1 MQIAKMIASLGFNV
15 DTSGLDKFRQ
25 NIKLART
32 DITNMGRDAGT
43 ASTKLT
49 GLSKALDGL
58 SNKLD
63 KVSVKKA
70 NDAITKSYENVSL
83 SVSKVEKALKSIET
97 NQKGI
102 TKALGKIHGS
112 VKAGEPLWDKYRAS
126 VVATKEALKDVNGKM
141 KELRANSTVSLKVNQ
156 GNGTS
161 GSQRREQPNSSFFGG
176 MMGGASGGIAG
187 GFFRSMLPSVALGGG
202 LGAAGYGLKEVV
214 QRGRDQQR
222 MENILM
228 FATKDA
234 KEFADALQY
243 VRKESLRLGLDTAEL
258 GRAFAQ
264 VQMSAG
270 DKLSMSDKKAMFKD
284 MSEYIMTTG
293 AGQEDQK
300 LIFKAVNQMFSL
312 GKMQAEEMN
321 QLTERGIPRE
331 MIYRIAKE
339 TLGLKTNEQVQ
350 KAQKEGKL
358 DPSIILPKLFKAFAD
373 KAHESG
379 AFQKAMDSS
388 QTKQNIATQEFN
400 ALAKQIMD
408 GGLDKALANIFTA
421 LIDLTKVLSDIVEGF
436 KAAKAA
442 IDDLTNGN
450 SALSIILTIVLALLF
465 KKRTAVISLVK
476 NFKNFSGI
484 MRVITGFLN
493 GGFGQ
498 AILKTI
504 GRFGVWGVAI
514 TAVITLLQ
522 KVGEAMKRRASG
534 EWTWIDTLIHK
545 FDMAKESMKILWL
558 DMQIFW
564 NNLAIRTKNPSK
576 WFTDFE
582 FHSYTAGSTTPLQNT
597 GIGNKNAGSATRAQ
611 RDIEAQ
617 KNREAIMK
625 MQEAER
631 KQGVPYA
638 SPQADIRQL
647 QVPSLEKLFGN
658 VTQNLI
664 VTVDGVR
671 ERNVSVMS
679 SIT

>member
-1 MQIAKMIASLGFNV
+1 MQIAKMFASLGFKV
-15 DTSGLDKFRQ
+15 DTSGLDIFRQ
-25 NIKLART
+25 NLKQVRSEINNL
-32 DITNMGRDAGT
+32 GRDSKT
-43 ASTKLT
+43 ASKKVRSLSSALGGLSTKL
-49 GLSKALDGL
+49 DR
-58 SNKLD
+58 
-63 KVSVKKA
+63 VSIKRA
-70 NDAITKSYENVSL
+70 NDNISKSYQGVARSL
-83 SVSKVEKALKSIET
+83 GLVERALNSIQS
-97 NQKGI
+97 NQKKI
-102 TKALGKIHGS
+102 TKALGKIHSS
-112 VKAGEPLWDKYRAS
+112 VKAGEPLWNRYSAAVRA
-126 VVATKEALKDVNGKM
+126 ARH
-141 KELRANSTVSLKVNQ
+141 ELDLANIRLREIRANSNIRIRINEGRGFSDRNRGSGGG
-156 GNGTS
+156 GNGGS
-161 GSQRREQPNSSFFGG
+161 GFGG
-176 MMGGASGGIAG
+176 GNGGGFVGD
-187 GFFRSMLPSVALGGG
+187 FFRSMIPAVALGGG

-234 KEFADALQY
+234 AEFADALQY

-258 GRAFAQ
+258 GKAFAQ

-358 DPSIILPKLFKAFAD
+358 DPSVILPKLFKAFAD

-408 GGLDKALANIFTA
+408 GGLDKTLANLFVA
-421 LIDLTKVLSDIVEGF
+421 LTDLTKVLSDIVEGF

-442 IDDLTNGN
+442 IDEMTNGN
-450 SALSIILTIVLALLF
+450 SMLSIVLTIVVALLF
-465 KKRTAVISLVK
+465 KKRTAVIGLVK
-476 NFKNFSGI
+476 NFKSFSGI

-493 GGFGQ
+493 GSFGQ

-504 GRFGVWGVAI
+504 GRFGAWGVAI
-514 TAVITLLQ
+514 TAVVAAFKKI
-522 KVGEAMKRRASG
+522 GEAMKRRASG
-534 EWTWIDTLIHK
+534 EWTWIDDLMLKYDTFSLKLRRIGI
-545 FDMAKESMKILWL
+545 DYDL
-558 DMQIFW
+558 FW
-564 NNLAIRTKNPSK
+564 HNLSNGR
-576 WFTDFE
+576 
-582 FHSYTAGSTTPLQNT
+582 NT
-597 GIGNKNAGSATRAQ
+597 GEWKVHSSYYNTREMEGTDLPNKNAA
-611 RDIEAQ
+611 
-617 KNREAIMK
+617 KNRQNMANDSVKTMNKI
-625 MQEAER
+625 AE
-631 KQGVPYA
+631 KAKVPVPLANAGNPILNYK
-638 SPQADIRQL
+638 PPKIEDIF
-647 QVPSLEKLFGN
+647 KG
-658 VTQNLI
+658 VTQNFNI
-664 VTVDGVR
+664 HVDKDNNIDVR
-671 ERNVSVMS
+671 SYL
-679 SIT
+679 T

>member
-1 MQIAKMIASLGFNV
+1 MQIAKMFASLGFNV

-25 NIKLART
+25 NLKQVRAEINNL
-32 DITNMGRDAGT
+32 GRDSKT
-43 ASTKLT
+43 ASKKIRS
-49 GLSKALDGL
+49 LSSALDGL
-58 SNKLD
+58 STKLD
-63 KVSVKKA
+63 RVSIKRA
-70 NDAITKSYENVSL
+70 NDNIAKSYQGVARSL
-83 SVSKVEKALKSIET
+83 GLVERALNSIQT
-97 NQKGI
+97 NQKKI
-102 TKALGKIHGS
+102 TNALGKIHSS
-112 VKAGEPLWDKYRAS
+112 VKAGEPLWNRYSAAVRA
-126 VVATKEALKDVNGKM
+126 ARH
-141 KELRANSTVSLKVNQ
+141 ELDLANIRLREIRANSDIRIRINEGRGFRDRDR
-156 GNGTS
+156 GNGGGNGGS
-161 GSQRREQPNSSFFGG
+161 GFGG
-176 MMGGASGGIAG
+176 GNGGGFAG
-187 GFFRSMLPSVALGGG
+187 GFFRSMLPAVAMAGILP
-202 LGAAGYGLKEVV
+202 AAGFGVKEIV

-234 KEFADALQY
+234 AEFADALQY

-258 GRAFAQ
+258 GKAFAQ

-350 KAQKEGKL
+350 KAQEAGKL
-358 DPSIILPKLFKAFAD
+358 DPSVILPKLFKAFAD

-379 AFQKAMDSS
+379 AFQKAMESS

-400 ALAKQIMD
+400 ALAKQIME
-408 GGLDKALANIFTA
+408 GGLDKALANIFVA
-421 LIDLTKVLSDIVEGF
+421 LTDLTKVLSDIVEGF

-442 IDDLTNGN
+442 IDEMTNGN

-465 KKRTAVISLVK
+465 KKRTAVVGLVK
-476 NFKNFSGI
+476 NFKSFSGI

-504 GRFGVWGVAI
+504 GRFGLWGLAI

-522 KVGEAMKRRASG
+522 KVGETMKRRASG

-564 NNLAIRTKNPSK
+564 NNLAIRAKNPSK

-582 FHSYTAGSTTPLQNT
+582 FHSYTTGSVSPLQNN

-625 MQEAER
+625 MQEAEK
-631 KQGVPYA
+631 KQGIPYA
-638 SPQADIRQL
+638 SPQADIRQF

-658 VTQNLI
+658 VTQNVI

>member
-1 MQIAKMIASLGFNV
+1 MQIAKMFASLGFNV

-25 NIKLART
+25 NLKQVRAEINNL
-32 DITNMGRDAGT
+32 GRDSKT
-43 ASTKLT
+43 ASKKIRS
-49 GLSKALDGL
+49 LSSALDGL
-58 SNKLD
+58 STKLD
-63 KVSVKKA
+63 RVSIKRA
-70 NDAITKSYENVSL
+70 NDNISKSYQGVARSL
-83 SVSKVEKALKSIET
+83 SLVERALNSIQT
-97 NQKGI
+97 NQKKI
-102 TKALGKIHGS
+102 TNALGKIHSS
-112 VKAGEPLWDKYRAS
+112 VKAGEPLWNRYSAAVRA
-126 VVATKEALKDVNGKM
+126 ARH
-141 KELRANSTVSLKVNQ
+141 ELDLANIRLREIRANSNIRIRINEGRGFRDRNRGSGG
-156 GNGTS
+156 GNGGS
-161 GSQRREQPNSSFFGG
+161 GFGG
-176 MMGGASGGIAG
+176 GNGGGFAG
-187 GFFRSMLPSVALGGG
+187 GFFRSMLPAVAMAGILP
-202 LGAAGYGLKEVV
+202 AAGFAAKEVV

-234 KEFADALQY
+234 SQFGDALQY
-243 VRKESLRLGLDTAEL
+243 VRKEALRLGLDSAEL

-264 VQMSAG
+264 VSMSASET
-270 DKLSMSDKKAMFKD
+270 LSMTDRKKMFTD

-293 AGQEDQK
+293 SSREDQK

-312 GKMQAEEMN
+312 GRMQAEEMN
-321 QLTERGIPRE
+321 QLTERGIPRQ
-331 MIYRIAKE
+331 MIYDVAK
-339 TLGLKTNEQVQ
+339 TVLGVKSTAEVI
-350 KAQKEGKL
+350 KAQEEGKL
-358 DPSIILPKLFKAFAD
+358 DPAKILPLLFERFAA
-373 KAHESG
+373 KAHQSG
-379 AFQKAMDSS
+379 AFAKSESS
-388 QTKQNIATQEFN
+388 SLTAQNRATEQFNQFSKQ
-400 ALAKQIMD
+400 LMD
-408 GGLDKALANIFTA
+408 GGLDKTLANLFVA
-421 LIDLTKVLSDIVEGF
+421 LTDLTKVLSDIVEGF

-442 IDDLTNGN
+442 IDEMTNGN
-450 SALSIILTIVLALLF
+450 SALSIIITIVLALLF
-465 KKRTAVISLVK
+465 KKRTAVVGLVK
-476 NFKNFSGI
+476 NFKSFSGI

-504 GRFGVWGVAI
+504 GRFGLWGVAI

-522 KVGEAMKRRASG
+522 KVGETMKRRASG

-564 NNLAIRTKNPSK
+564 NNLAIRAKNPSK

-582 FHSYTAGSTTPLQNT
+582 FHSYTTGSTTPLQNT

-625 MQEAER
+625 MQEVEK
-631 KQGVPYA
+631 KQGIPYA
-638 SPQADIRQL
+638 SPQADIRQF

>member
-1 MQIAKMIASLGFNV
+1 MQIAKMFASLGFNV

-25 NIKLART
+25 NLKQVRAEINNL
-32 DITNMGRDAGT
+32 GRDSKT
-43 ASTKLT
+43 ASKKIRS
-49 GLSKALDGL
+49 LSSALDGL
-58 SNKLD
+58 SSKLD
-63 KVSVKKA
+63 RVSIKRA
-70 NDAITKSYENVSL
+70 NDNISKSYQGVARSL
-83 SVSKVEKALKSIET
+83 GLVERALNSIQT
-97 NQKGI
+97 NQKKI
-102 TKALGKIHGS
+102 TNALGKIHSS
-112 VKAGEPLWDKYRAS
+112 VKAGEPLWNRYSAAVRA
-126 VVATKEALKDVNGKM
+126 ARH
-141 KELRANSTVSLKVNQ
+141 ELDLANIRLREIRANSDIRIRINEGRGFRDRDRSSGG
-156 GNGTS
+156 GNGGS
-161 GSQRREQPNSSFFGG
+161 GFGG
-176 MMGGASGGIAG
+176 GGNAGGFAG
-187 GFFRSMLPSVALGGG
+187 GFFRSMLPAVAMAGILP
-202 LGAAGYGLKEVV
+202 AAGFGVKEIV

-358 DPSIILPKLFKAFAD
+358 DPSVILPKLFKAFAD

-379 AFQKAMDSS
+379 AFQKAMESS

-408 GGLDKALANIFTA
+408 GGLDKTLANLFVAIT
-421 LIDLTKVLSDIVEGF
+421 DLTKVLSDIVEGF

-442 IDDLTNGN
+442 IDEMTNGN

-465 KKRTAVISLVK
+465 KKRTAVVGLVK
-476 NFKNFSGI
+476 NFKSFSGI

-504 GRFGVWGVAI
+504 GRFGLWGLAI
-514 TAVITLLQ
+514 TAVITGFQ
-522 KVGEAMKRRASG
+522 KIGNAMKRRASG
-534 EWTWIDTLIHK
+534 EWTWIDDLMLKYDTFALKLKVIGLKYDIFMHNLMNGRNRGQWEVHSSYYPSRTLEATDFPNRNVAANKQKVADSTVKTMRKIS
-545 FDMAKESMKILWL
+545 ESATGNIPLASAGNPL
-558 DMQIFW
+558 SNFGQQIPD
-564 NNLAIRTKNPSK
+564 IVDKSTKN
-576 WFTDFE
+576 FTV
-582 FHSYTAGSTTPLQNT
+582 
-597 GIGNKNAGSATRAQ
+597 I
-611 RDIEAQ
+611 
-617 KNREAIMK
+617 
-625 MQEAER
+625 
-631 KQGVPYA
+631 
-638 SPQADIRQL
+638 
-647 QVPSLEKLFGN
+647 
-658 VTQNLI
+658 
-664 VTVDGVR
+664 VDGVTQKTV
-671 ERNVSVMS
+671 NV
-679 SIT
+679 TEYTTP

>member
-1 MQIAKMIASLGFNV
+1 MQIAKMFASLGFNV

-141 KELRANSTVSLKVNQ
+141 KELRANSTVSLRVNQ
-156 GNGTS
+156 GSGTS

-176 MMGGASGGIAG
+176 MMGGASGGFAG

-234 KEFADALQY
+234 AEFADALQY

-258 GRAFAQ
+258 GKAFAQ

-358 DPSIILPKLFKAFAD
+358 DPSVILPKLFKAFAD

-379 AFQKAMDSS
+379 AFQKAMESS

-400 ALAKQIMD
+400 ALAKQIME
-408 GGLDKALANIFTA
+408 GGLDKTLANLFVA
-421 LIDLTKVLSDIVEGF
+421 LTDLTKVLSDIVEGF
-436 KAAKAA
+436 KTAKATM
-442 IDDLTNGN
+442 DDFTGGN
-450 SALSIILTIVLALLF
+450 TLLALAIGFVINLLF
-465 KKRTAVISLVK
+465 NKRKAVVGVAKS
-476 NFKNFSGI
+476 FTSFSGF
-484 MRVITGFLN
+484 MRMFTGFLN

-498 AILKTI
+498 ALILVI
-504 GRFGVWGVAI
+504 GRFGHWGLAI
-514 TAVITLLQ
+514 AAVLLLMQ
-522 KVGEAMKRRASG
+522 QVGKAMKRSDAG
-534 EWTWIDTLIHK
+534 EWTWLDTLNLKWETLVRNVRRAGLEIKLAAHNTLNGPNFGRWK
-545 FDMAKESMKILWL
+545 THSTDYGYAEPITLGQIPSKGVSAARQAEVNKNTKAIQEMQKKESQK
-558 DMQIFW
+558 
-564 NNLAIRTKNPSK
+564 
-576 WFTDFE
+576 
-582 FHSYTAGSTTPLQNT
+582 
-597 GIGNKNAGSATRAQ
+597 GI
-611 RDIEAQ
+611 
-617 KNREAIMK
+617 
-625 MQEAER
+625 
-631 KQGVPYA
+631 PYS
-638 SPQADIRQL
+638 SPQPLIPKHEPIKIEDMLKGVAQNFYI
-647 QVPSLEKLFGN
+647 N
-658 VTQNLI
+658 VDRDNNIDVRSYLTQ
-664 VTVDGVR
+664 G
-671 ERNVSVMS
+671 
-679 SIT
+679 

>member
-1 MQIAKMIASLGFNV
+1 MQIAKMFASLGFNV

-25 NIKLART
+25 NLKQVRAEINNL
-32 DITNMGRDAGT
+32 GRDSKT
-43 ASTKLT
+43 ASKKIRS
-49 GLSKALDGL
+49 LSSALDGL
-58 SNKLD
+58 STKLD
-63 KVSVKKA
+63 RVSIKRA
-70 NDAITKSYENVSL
+70 NDNIAKSYQGVARSL
-83 SVSKVEKALKSIET
+83 GLVERALNSIQT
-97 NQKGI
+97 NQKKI
-102 TKALGKIHGS
+102 TNALGKIHSS
-112 VKAGEPLWDKYRAS
+112 VKAGEPLWNRYSAAVRA
-126 VVATKEALKDVNGKM
+126 ARH
-141 KELRANSTVSLKVNQ
+141 ELDLANIRLREIRANSDIRIRINEGRGFRDRDR
-156 GNGTS
+156 GNGGRNGGS
-161 GSQRREQPNSSFFGG
+161 GFGG
-176 MMGGASGGIAG
+176 GGNGGGFAG
-187 GFFRSMLPSVALGGG
+187 GFFRSMLPAVAMAGILP
-202 LGAAGYGLKEVV
+202 AAGFGVKEIV

-358 DPSIILPKLFKAFAD
+358 DPSVILPKLFKAFAD

-442 IDDLTNGN
+442 IDEMTNGN
-450 SALSIILTIVLALLF
+450 SALAIILTIVLALLF

-522 KVGEAMKRRASG
+522 KVGDAMKRRASG
-534 EWTWIDTLIHK
+534 EWTWIDDLMLKYDTFSLNLRRIGIDYDLFWHNLSNGRNSGEWK
-545 FDMAKESMKILWL
+545 VHSSYYNTKDMESTDLPNRNVAKNRQKMADDSVKTMNKIAEKAKVSVP
-558 DMQIFW
+558 
-564 NNLAIRTKNPSK
+564 LA
-576 WFTDFE
+576 
-582 FHSYTAGSTTPLQNT
+582 
-597 GIGNKNAGSATRAQ
+597 NAGNPILNYEPPK
-611 RDIEAQ
+611 IEDML
-617 KNREAIMK
+617 K
-625 MQEAER
+625 
-631 KQGVPYA
+631 G
-638 SPQADIRQL
+638 
-647 QVPSLEKLFGN
+647 
-658 VTQNLI
+658 VTQNFNI
-664 VTVDGVR
+664 HVDKDNNVDVR
-671 ERNVSVMS
+671 SYL
-679 SIT
+679 T

>member
-1 MQIAKMIASLGFNV
+1 MQIAKMFASLGFKV

-25 NIKLART
+25 NLKQVRSEINNL
-32 DITNMGRDAGT
+32 GRDSKT
-43 ASTKLT
+43 ASKKVRSLSSALGGLSTKL
-49 GLSKALDGL
+49 DR
-58 SNKLD
+58 
-63 KVSVKKA
+63 VSIKRA
-70 NDAITKSYENVSL
+70 NDNISKSYQGVARSL
-83 SVSKVEKALKSIET
+83 GLVERALNSIQS
-97 NQKGI
+97 NQKKI
-102 TKALGKIHGS
+102 TKALGKIHSS
-112 VKAGEPLWDKYRAS
+112 VKAGEPLWNRYSAAVRA
-126 VVATKEALKDVNGKM
+126 ARH
-141 KELRANSTVSLKVNQ
+141 ELDLANIRLREIRANSNIRIRINEGRGFSDRNR
-156 GNGTS
+156 GNGGGGNGGS
-161 GSQRREQPNSSFFGG
+161 GFGG
-176 MMGGASGGIAG
+176 GNGGGFAG
-187 GFFRSMLPSVALGGG
+187 GFFRSMLPAVALGGG
-202 LGAAGYGLKEVV
+202 LGAAGYGVKEVV

-234 KEFADALQY
+234 SQFGDALQY
-243 VRKESLRLGLDTAEL
+243 VRKEALRLGLDSAEL

-264 VQMSAG
+264 VSMSASES
-270 DKLSMSDKKAMFKD
+270 LSMTDRKKMFTD

-293 AGQEDQK
+293 ASREDQK

-312 GKMQAEEMN
+312 GRMQAEEMN
-321 QLTERGIPRE
+321 QLTERGIPRQ
-331 MIYRIAKE
+331 MIYDVAK
-339 TLGLKTNEQVQ
+339 TVLGVKSTADVI
-350 KAQKEGKL
+350 KAQKDGKL
-358 DPSIILPKLFKAFAD
+358 DPAKILPLLFERFAD
-373 KAHESG
+373 KAHQSG
-379 AFQKAMDSS
+379 AFAKSESS
-388 QTKQNIATQEFN
+388 SLTAQNRATEQFNQFSKQ
-400 ALAKQIMD
+400 LMD
-408 GGLDKALANIFTA
+408 GGLDKALANIFVA
-421 LIDLTKVLSDIVEGF
+421 LTDLTKVLSDIVEGF

-442 IDDLTNGN
+442 IDEMTNGN
-450 SALSIILTIVLALLF
+450 SALSIILTVVFALLF
-465 KKRTAVISLVK
+465 KNRAAVVRLAKS
-476 NFKNFSGI
+476 FASFSGF
-484 MRVITGFLN
+484 MRVFTGFLN

-504 GRFGVWGVAI
+504 GRFGMWGVAI

-522 KVGEAMKRRASG
+522 KVGDAMKRRASG
-534 EWTWIDTLIHK
+534 EWTWVDTLIHK

-564 NNLAIRTKNPSK
+564 NNLAMRAKNPSK

-582 FHSYTAGSTTPLQNT
+582 FHSYTTGSTTPLQST

>member
-1 MQIAKMIASLGFNV
+1 MQIAKMFASLGFNV

-25 NIKLART
+25 NLKQVRAEINNL
-32 DITNMGRDAGT
+32 GRDSKT
-43 ASTKLT
+43 ASKKIRS
-49 GLSKALDGL
+49 LSSALDGL
-58 SNKLD
+58 STKLD
-63 KVSVKKA
+63 RVSIKRA
-70 NDAITKSYENVSL
+70 NDNIAKSYQGVARSL
-83 SVSKVEKALKSIET
+83 GLVERALNSIQT
-97 NQKGI
+97 NQKKI
-102 TKALGKIHGS
+102 TNALGKIHSS
-112 VKAGEPLWDKYRAS
+112 VKAGEPLWNRYSAAVRA
-126 VVATKEALKDVNGKM
+126 ARH
-141 KELRANSTVSLKVNQ
+141 ELDLANIRLREIRANSDIRIRINEGRGFRDRDR
-156 GNGTS
+156 GNGGRNGGS
-161 GSQRREQPNSSFFGG
+161 GFGG
-176 MMGGASGGIAG
+176 GGNGGGFAG
-187 GFFRSMLPSVALGGG
+187 GFFRSMLPAIAMAGILP
-202 LGAAGYGLKEVV
+202 AAGFGVKEIV

-358 DPSIILPKLFKAFAD
+358 DPSVILPKLFKAFAD

-379 AFQKAMDSS
+379 AFQKAMESS

-408 GGLDKALANIFTA
+408 GGLDKTLANLFVA
-421 LIDLTKVLSDIVEGF
+421 LTDLTKVLSDIVEGF

-442 IDDLTNGN
+442 IDEMTNGN
-450 SALSIILTIVLALLF
+450 SALSIILTIILALLF
-465 KKRTAVISLVK
+465 KKRTAVVGLVR
-476 NFKNFSGI
+476 NFKSFSGI

-504 GRFGVWGVAI
+504 GRFGLWGVAI

-522 KVGEAMKRRASG
+522 KVGETMKRRASG

-564 NNLAIRTKNPSK
+564 NNLAIRAKNPSK

-582 FHSYTAGSTTPLQNT
+582 FHSYTTGSTTPLQNT

-625 MQEAER
+625 MQEAEK
-631 KQGVPYA
+631 KQGIPYA
-638 SPQADIRQL
+638 SPQADIRQF

>member
-1 MQIAKMIASLGFNV
+1 MQIAKMFASLGFKV
-15 DTSGLDKFRQ
+15 DTSGLDIFRQ
-25 NIKLART
+25 NLKQVRSEINNL
-32 DITNMGRDAGT
+32 GRDSKT
-43 ASTKLT
+43 ASKKVRSLSSALGGLSTKL
-49 GLSKALDGL
+49 DR
-58 SNKLD
+58 
-63 KVSVKKA
+63 VSIKRA
-70 NDAITKSYENVSL
+70 NDNISKSYQGVARSL
-83 SVSKVEKALKSIET
+83 GLVERALNSIQS
-97 NQKGI
+97 NQKKI
-102 TKALGKIHGS
+102 TKALGKIHSS
-112 VKAGEPLWDKYRAS
+112 VKAGEPLWNRYSAAVRA
-126 VVATKEALKDVNGKM
+126 ARH
-141 KELRANSTVSLKVNQ
+141 ELDLANIRLREIRANSNIRIRINEGRGFSDRNR
-156 GNGTS
+156 GNGGGGNGGS
-161 GSQRREQPNSSFFGG
+161 GFGG
-176 MMGGASGGIAG
+176 GNGSGFVGD
-187 GFFRSMLPSVALGGG
+187 FFRSMIPAVALGGG

-234 KEFADALQY
+234 AEFADALQY

-258 GRAFAQ
+258 GKAFAQ

-358 DPSIILPKLFKAFAD
+358 DPSVILPKLFKAFAD

-408 GGLDKALANIFTA
+408 GGLDKTLANLFVA
-421 LIDLTKVLSDIVEGF
+421 LTDLTKVLSDIVEGF

-442 IDDLTNGN
+442 IDEMTNGN
-450 SALSIILTIVLALLF
+450 SMLSIILTIVLALLF
-465 KKRTAVISLVK
+465 KKRTAVVGLIK
-476 NFKNFSGI
+476 NFKSFSGI

-504 GRFGVWGVAI
+504 GRFGIWGVAI

-522 KVGEAMKRRASG
+522 KVGETMKRKASG

-564 NNLAIRTKNPSK
+564 NNLAIRAKNPSK

-582 FHSYTAGSTTPLQNT
+582 FHSYALGSTTPLQNT

-625 MQEAER
+625 IQEAER

-638 SPQADIRQL
+638 SPQADIKHL

-664 VTVDGVR
+664 VTIDGVR
-671 ERNVSVMS
+671 ERNISVMS

>member
-1 MQIAKMIASLGFNV
+1 MQIAKMFASLGFNV
-15 DTSGLDKFRQ
+15 DTGGLDKFRQ
-25 NIKLART
+25 NLKQVRSEINNL
-32 DITNMGRDAGT
+32 GRDSKT
-43 ASTKLT
+43 ASKKVRSLSSALG
-49 GLSKALDGL
+49 GLS
-58 SNKLD
+58 SKLD
-63 KVSVKKA
+63 RISIKRA
-70 NDAITKSYENVSL
+70 NDNISKSYQGVARSL
-83 SVSKVEKALKSIET
+83 GLVERALNSIQT
-97 NQKGI
+97 NQKKI
-102 TKALGKIHGS
+102 TNALGKIHSS
-112 VKAGEPLWDKYRAS
+112 VKAGEPLWNRYSAAVRA
-126 VVATKEALKDVNGKM
+126 ARH
-141 KELRANSTVSLKVNQ
+141 ELDLANIRLREIRANSDIRIRINEGRGFRDRNLGGG
-156 GNGTS
+156 GNGGS
-161 GSQRREQPNSSFFGG
+161 GFGG
-176 MMGGASGGIAG
+176 GNGGGFAG
-187 GFFRSMLPSVALGGG
+187 GFFRSMLPAVAMAGILP
-202 LGAAGYGLKEVV
+202 AAGFGVKEVV

-234 KEFADALQY
+234 SQFGDALQY
-243 VRKESLRLGLDTAEL
+243 VRKEALRLGLDSAEL

-264 VQMSAG
+264 VSMSASES
-270 DKLSMSDKKAMFKD
+270 LSMTDRKKMFTD

-293 AGQEDQK
+293 ASREDQK

-312 GKMQAEEMN
+312 GRMQAEEMN
-321 QLTERGIPRE
+321 QLTERGIPRQ
-331 MIYRIAKE
+331 MIYDVAK
-339 TLGLKTNEQVQ
+339 TVLGVKSTADVI
-350 KAQKEGKL
+350 KAQKDGKL
-358 DPSIILPKLFKAFAD
+358 DPAKILPLLFERFAAKA
-373 KAHESG
+373 KQSG
-379 AFQKAMDSS
+379 AFAKAESS
-388 QTKQNIATQEFN
+388 SLTAQNRATEQFNQFSKQ
-400 ALAKQIMD
+400 LMD
-408 GGLDKALANIFTA
+408 GGLDKALSNIFVA
-421 LIDLTKVLSDIVEGF
+421 LTDLTKVLSDIVEGF

-442 IDDLTNGN
+442 IDEMTNGN
-450 SALSIILTIVLALLF
+450 SALSIILTVVLSLLF
-465 KKRTAVISLVK
+465 KKRTAVVSLVK

-625 MQEAER
+625 MQEAEK
-631 KQGVPYA
+631 KQGIPYA

>member
-1 MQIAKMIASLGFNV
+1 MQIAKMFASLGFKV

-25 NIKLART
+25 NLKQVRSEINNL
-32 DITNMGRDAGT
+32 GRDSKT
-43 ASTKLT
+43 ASKKVRSLSSALGGLSTKL
-49 GLSKALDGL
+49 DR
-58 SNKLD
+58 
-63 KVSVKKA
+63 VSIKRA
-70 NDAITKSYENVSL
+70 NDNISKSYQGVARSL
-83 SVSKVEKALKSIET
+83 GLVERALNSIQS
-97 NQKGI
+97 NQKKI
-102 TKALGKIHGS
+102 TKALGKIHSS
-112 VKAGEPLWDKYRAS
+112 VKAGEPLWNRYSAAVRA
-126 VVATKEALKDVNGKM
+126 ARH
-141 KELRANSTVSLKVNQ
+141 ELDLANIRLREIRANSNIRIRINEGRGFSDRNR
-156 GNGTS
+156 GNGGGGS
-161 GSQRREQPNSSFFGG
+161 GFGG
-176 MMGGASGGIAG
+176 GNGGGFAG
-187 GFFRSMLPSVALGGG
+187 GFFRSMLPAVAMAGILP
-202 LGAAGYGLKEVV
+202 AAGFGVKEVV

-234 KEFADALQY
+234 SQFGDALQY
-243 VRKESLRLGLDTAEL
+243 VRKEALRLGLDSAEL

-264 VQMSAG
+264 VSMSASES
-270 DKLSMSDKKAMFKD
+270 LSMTDRKKMFTD

-293 AGQEDQK
+293 ASREDQK

-312 GKMQAEEMN
+312 GRMQAEEMN
-321 QLTERGIPRE
+321 QLTERGIPRQ
-331 MIYRIAKE
+331 MIYDVAK
-339 TLGLKTNEQVQ
+339 TVLGVKSTADVI
-350 KAQKEGKL
+350 KAQEDGKL
-358 DPSIILPKLFKAFAD
+358 DPAKILPLLFERFAA
-373 KAHESG
+373 KAHQSG
-379 AFQKAMDSS
+379 AFAKSESS
-388 QTKQNIATQEFN
+388 SLTAQNRATEQFNQFSKQ
-400 ALAKQIMD
+400 LMD
-408 GGLDKALANIFTA
+408 GGLDKALANLFVA
-421 LIDLTKVLSDIVEGF
+421 LTDLTKVLSDIVEGF

-442 IDDLTNGN
+442 IDEMTNGN
-450 SALSIILTIVLALLF
+450 SALSIILTVVLALLF
-465 KKRTAVISLVK
+465 KKRTAVVSLVK

-564 NNLAIRTKNPSK
+564 NNLAIRSKNPSK

-625 MQEAER
+625 MQESER

>member
-1 MQIAKMIASLGFNV
+1 MQIAKMFASLGFNV

-25 NIKLART
+25 NLKQVRAEINNL
-32 DITNMGRDAGT
+32 GRDSKT
-43 ASTKLT
+43 ASKKIRS
-49 GLSKALDGL
+49 LSSALDGL
-58 SNKLD
+58 STKLD
-63 KVSVKKA
+63 RVSIKRA
-70 NDAITKSYENVSL
+70 NDNISKSYQGVARSL
-83 SVSKVEKALKSIET
+83 GLVERALNSIQT
-97 NQKGI
+97 NQKKI
-102 TKALGKIHGS
+102 TNALGKIHSS
-112 VKAGEPLWDKYRAS
+112 VKAGEPLWNRYSTAVRA
-126 VVATKEALKDVNGKM
+126 ARH
-141 KELRANSTVSLKVNQ
+141 ELDLANIRLREIRANSDIRIRINEGRGFRDRDR
-156 GNGTS
+156 GNGGGNGGS
-161 GSQRREQPNSSFFGG
+161 GFGG
-176 MMGGASGGIAG
+176 SNGGGFAG
-187 GFFRSMLPSVALGGG
+187 GFFRSMLPAVAMAGVLP
-202 LGAAGYGLKEVV
+202 AAGFGVKEIV

-234 KEFADALQY
+234 AEFADALQY

-258 GRAFAQ
+258 GKAFAQ

-358 DPSIILPKLFKAFAD
+358 DPSVILPKLFKAFAD

-379 AFQKAMDSS
+379 AFQKAMESS

-400 ALAKQIMD
+400 ALSKQIMD
-408 GGLDKALANIFTA
+408 GGLDKTLANLFVAIT
-421 LIDLTKVLSDIVEGF
+421 DLTKVLSDIVEGF

-442 IDDLTNGN
+442 VDELTNGN
-450 SALSIILTIVLALLF
+450 SGLSIILTIILALLF
-465 KKRTAVISLVK
+465 KKRTAVVGLVK
-476 NFKNFSGI
+476 NFKSFSGI

-504 GRFGVWGVAI
+504 GRFGLWGVAI

-522 KVGEAMKRRASG
+522 KVGETMKRRASG

-564 NNLAIRTKNPSK
+564 NNLAIRAKNPSK

-582 FHSYTAGSTTPLQNT
+582 FHSYTTGSTTPLQNT

-625 MQEAER
+625 MQEAEK
-631 KQGVPYA
+631 KQGIPYA
-638 SPQADIRQL
+638 SPQADIRQF

>member
-1 MQIAKMIASLGFNV
+1 MQIAKMFASLGFKV
-15 DTSGLDKFRQ
+15 DTSGLDIFRQ
-25 NIKLART
+25 NLKQVRSEINNL
-32 DITNMGRDAGT
+32 GRDSKIASKKVRSLSAALGGL
-43 ASTKLT
+43 STKL
-49 GLSKALDGL
+49 DR
-58 SNKLD
+58 
-63 KVSVKKA
+63 VSIKRA
-70 NDAITKSYENVSL
+70 NDNISKSYQGVARSL
-83 SVSKVEKALKSIET
+83 GLVERALNSIQT
-97 NQKGI
+97 NQKKI
-102 TKALGKIHGS
+102 TKALGKIHAS
-112 VKAGEPLWDKYRAS
+112 VKAGEPLWNRYSAAVRA
-126 VVATKEALKDVNGKM
+126 ARH
-141 KELRANSTVSLKVNQ
+141 ELDLANIRLREIRANSNIRIRINEGRGFSDRNRGSGGG
-156 GNGTS
+156 GNGGS
-161 GSQRREQPNSSFFGG
+161 GFGG
-176 MMGGASGGIAG
+176 GNGGGFVGD
-187 GFFRSMLPSVALGGG
+187 FFRSMIPAVALGGG

-234 KEFADALQY
+234 AEFGDALQY

-331 MIYRIAKE
+331 MIYRIARE
-339 TLGLKTNEQVQ
+339 TLGLKTNAEVQ
-350 KAQKEGKL
+350 KAQQDGKL
-358 DPSIILPKLFKAFAD
+358 DPSIILPKLFKAFAE

-400 ALAKQIMD
+400 ALAKQIME
-408 GGLDKALANIFTA
+408 GGLDKSLAKLFVALT
-421 LIDLTKVLSDIVEGF
+421 DLTKVLSDIVEGF

-442 IDDLTNGN
+442 IDEMTNGN
-450 SALSIILTIVLALLF
+450 SMLSIILTIVLALLF
-465 KKRTAVISLVK
+465 KKRTAVVGLIK
-476 NFKNFSGI
+476 NFKSFSGI

-504 GRFGVWGVAI
+504 GRFGIWGVAI

-522 KVGEAMKRRASG
+522 KVGETMKRKSSG

-564 NNLAIRTKNPSK
+564 NNLAIRAKNPSK

-582 FHSYTAGSTTPLQNT
+582 FHSYTIGSSTPLQNT

-625 MQEAER
+625 MQEAEK
-631 KQGVPYA
+631 KQGIPYA
-638 SPQADIRQL
+638 SPQADIKHL

-664 VTVDGVR
+664 VTIDGVR

>member
-1 MQIAKMIASLGFNV
+1 MQIAKMFASLGFNV

-112 VKAGEPLWDKYRAS
+112 VKAGEPLWDRYRAS
-126 VVATKEALKDVNGKM
+126 VVATKEALKDVNGRM

-156 GNGTS
+156 GGGSSN
-161 GSQRREQPNSSFFGG
+161 SQRREQQSGGFFGG
-176 MMGGASGGIAG
+176 MMGGASGGLAG
-187 GFFRSMLPSVALGGG
+187 GFFRSILPAVTLAGAIP
-202 LGAAGYGLKEVV
+202 AAGFAAKEIV

-222 MENILM
+222 AENILL
-228 FATKDA
+228 FATKDVN
-234 KEFADALQY
+234 EFRDSLSF
-243 VRKESLRLGLDTAEL
+243 VRKEALRLGLDSAEL
-258 GRAFAQ
+258 ARAFAQ
-264 VQMSAG
+264 VTMSAS
-270 DKLSMSDKKAMFKD
+270 DQLSQSDRKSFFTD
-284 MSEYIMTTG
+284 LSEYITTTG
-293 AGQEDQK
+293 ASREDQK

-312 GKMQAEEMN
+312 GRIQAEELN
-321 QLTERGIPRE
+321 QLTERGVPRQL
-331 MIYRIAKE
+331 IYDVAKE
-339 TLGLKTNEQVQ
+339 VLGVKTTADVI
-350 KAQKEGKL
+350 KAQEAGKL
-358 DPSIILPKLFKAFAD
+358 DPSKILPLVFERFAKKARD
-373 KAHESG
+373 SG
-379 AFQKAMDSS
+379 AFEKAQDSS
-388 QTKQNIATQEFN
+388 LTAQNRAIEQFNQLSKQ
-400 ALAKQIMD
+400 LLD
-408 GGLDKALANIFTA
+408 SGLDKTLAGIFNSLT
-421 LIDLTKVLSDIVEGF
+421 DLVKILSDITEGF
-436 KAAKAA
+436 KAAKKA
-442 IDDLTNGN
+442 IDEMTNGN
-450 SALSIILTIVLALLF
+450 SLLSISLTLVLALLF
-465 KKRTAVISLVK
+465 RKRTAVVGLVK

-484 MRVITGFLN
+484 MRVITRFLN

-498 AILKTI
+498 AILKTV
-504 GRFGVWGVAI
+504 GRFGLWGVAI
-514 TAVITLLQ
+514 TAVLTLLQ
-522 KVGEAMKRRASG
+522 KVGDAMKRRASG

-545 FDMAKESMKILWL
+545 FDIAKETMKILWL

-564 NNLAIRTKNPSK
+564 NNLAIRAKNPSK

-582 FHSYTAGSTTPLQNT
+582 FHSYTTGATTPLQNT

-617 KNREAIMK
+617 KNREAILK
-625 MQEAER
+625 MQEAEK
-631 KQGVPYA
+631 KQGIPYA
-638 SPQADIRQL
+638 SPQADIRQF